1 MAIHTPGDLEP
12 QTLERQWPTVA
23 ADSLSDEPVLLGDVV
38 AQVLQALIEQQP
50 QAEIPESWAV

>member
-1 MAIHTPGDLEP
+1 MAIHTPSDLDH
-12 QTLERQWPTVA
+12 QTLVRQWPTVA

-50 QAEIPESWAV
+50 QAKIPESWAV